1 MKPKSNPNP
10 TLIVAVLLG
19 LALQPA
25 YAAEG
30 DSPTTGTSMTSVD
43 FKTLDTNKDGYLS
56 MQEFTAK
63 GSDDLAFRAAD
74 INGDGQVDPGEYDKH
89 RQLKAVD
96 PLKSGAGTATPSK
109 AGTAAPKPTRS
120 PYGY

>member
-1 MKPKSNPNP
+1 MKSTPRTTQ
-10 TLIVAVLLG
+10 TLIAALLLG
-19 LALQPA
+19 LVVQPA
-25 YAAEG
+25 CAAENASRTQG
-30 DSPTTGTSMTSVD
+30 ASMASVD

-74 INGDGQVDPGEYDKH
+74 INGDGQVDPDEYDKH

-96 PLKSGAGTATPSK
+96 PLKPGAGAATPSK

>member
-1 MKPKSNPNP
+1 
-10 TLIVAVLLG
+10 
-19 LALQPA
+19 
-25 YAAEG
+25 
-30 DSPTTGTSMTSVD
+30 MTSVD

-74 INGDGQVDPGEYDKH
+74 INGDGQVDPGEYAKYS
-89 RQLKAVD
+89 QLKATD
-96 PLKSGAGTATPSK
+96 PLKSGSGVAAPSK
-109 AGTAAPKPTRS
+109 SGTTAPKPTRS